1 MNSKITEKSLKIA
14 IALTSF
20 YFIVEVLGG
29 VYSGSLSLLSDAG
42 HMFRDIFSLL
52 ITLGAIRIAKKLPS
66 KSKTFGYHRIEILT
80 AFVNGLLL
88 VGVSIWIFWE
98 AIKRFAAPLPVK
110 SPIMF
115 FVALIGLIVNL
126 YVVLKLHGSD
136 DLNIKAAYLHVFTD
150 TLAST
155 GVIFASVWIFFTGQT
170 IIDPVVSVIIAAFV
184 LFSAFTVIRR
194 SLNILLEFT
203 PENIEFDNLVKDIEK
218 IDGVEGIHNVHLWSL
233 CSNVNVMDAHI
244 FTNITDM
251 KKIEALKSQIK
262 NELKK
267 LNIEHSTLEF
277 ECEECVRK
285 GKVSK
290 IEH

>member
-1 MNSKITEKSLKIA
+1 
-14 IALTSF
+14 
-20 YFIVEVLGG
+20 
-29 VYSGSLSLLSDAG
+29 
-42 HMFRDIFSLL
+42 
-52 ITLGAIRIAKKLPS
+52 
-66 KSKTFGYHRIEILT
+66 
-80 AFVNGLLL
+80 
-88 VGVSIWIFWE
+88 
-98 AIKRFAAPLPVK
+98 
-110 SPIMF
+110 
-115 FVALIGLIVNL
+115 
-126 YVVLKLHGSD
+126 
-136 DLNIKAAYLHVFTD
+136 
-150 TLAST
+150 
-155 GVIFASVWIFFTGQT
+155 
-170 IIDPVVSVIIAAFV
+170 
-184 LFSAFTVIRR
+184 VIRR

>member
-1 MNSKITEKSLKIA
+1 MNSKNKEKSLKIA
-14 IALTSF
+14 ISLTSF
-20 YFIVEVLGG
+20 YFIVEVIGG
-29 VYSGSLSLLSDAG
+29 FYSGSLSLLSDAG
-42 HMFRDIFSLL
+42 HMFRDIFALL
-52 ITLGAIRIAKKLPS
+52 ITLGAIKIAKKLPS

-88 VGVSIWIFWE
+88 VGISIWIFWE
-98 AIKRFAAPLPVK
+98 AINRFADPLPVK

-126 YVVLKLHGSD
+126 YVVLKLRGSD
-136 DLNIKAAYLHVFTD
+136 DLNIKAAFLHVFTD

-155 GVIFASVWIFFTGQT
+155 GVIFASIWIFLTGQT

-184 LFSAFTVIRR
+184 LFSAFTVIRS

-203 PENIEFDNLVKDIEK
+203 PGNIVFDNLVKDIEN
-218 IDGVEGIHNVHLWSL
+218 INGVEGIHNIHLWSL

-251 KKIEALKSQIK
+251 KKIDALKSQVK
-262 NELKK
+262 KELKK
-267 LNIEHSTLEF
+267 FNIKHSTLEF
-277 ECEECVRK
+277 ECEECVQKDRIE
-285 GKVSK
+285 K